1 MIAELQNQVSLDQ
14 LLASQATLGRQDK
27 MLTNTLG
34 TFGASSPDWVTLSQG
49 DGMPLLQLTA

>member
-34 TFGASSPDWVTLSQG
+34 TFGASSPGGTTLSQG
-49 DGMPLLQLTA
+49 NDMQLT